1 MLGETIALIVL
12 TLFISFLCVSV
23 LDIYIKNF
31 VNSIKSEIWLH
42 HKKLNESDTLLEV
55 EKTMYKNKEKLC
67 KKIFLIIWIFLFLCT
82 FFIICLY
89 RHIF

>member
-55 EKTMYKNKEKLC
+55 EKTMYKNKENEKDFFNYMD
-67 KKIFLIIWIFLFLCT
+67 IFVSLH
-82 FFIICLY
+82 FFYYMFI
-89 RHIF
+89 